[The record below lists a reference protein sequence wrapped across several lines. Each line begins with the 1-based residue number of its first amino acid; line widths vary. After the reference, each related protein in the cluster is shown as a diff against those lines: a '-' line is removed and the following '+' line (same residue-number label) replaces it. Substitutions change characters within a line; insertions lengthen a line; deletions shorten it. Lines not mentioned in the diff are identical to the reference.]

1 MIDDYGWSQALRQQF
16 QIQLDAHVPADRD
29 LSPARVTVQ
38 QRGAYQIVTP
48 LGEMTAHLSGRFG
61 HTAVDGGY
69 PVTGDWVAAALRP
82 GEGSATIH
90 CVLPRR
96 SAFTRKAAG
105 PGRPVGQVVAANA
118 DLAFLVSSLNADFN
132 ARRIERYLA
141 TAWESGASPAV
152 VLTKADL
159 CADREGPLM
168 EVEAV
173 AGGVPIHVV
182 SAVTGEGIEGLR
194 NSFAPGQTAVLL
206 GSSGVGKSSLVNAL
220 AGTELMATGEIRE
233 DDARGRHTTTHRELL
248 LLPNGRLVLDTP
260 GMREL
265 GLWQAES
272 GLATAFADME
282 TLATECRFTDCRH
295 ETEPGCA
302 VQAAIAEGRLSQDR
316 WDSWKKLQRE
326 LAYLDRKDDPALQA
340 QNRKMWIQRNKQ
352 YRAGKK
358 RGDWD

>member
-16 QIQLDAHVPADRD
+16 QTYSDAHVQADRD

-90 CVLPRR
+90 WVLPRR

-105 PGRPVGQVVAANA
+105 PGRPVGHVVAANA
-118 DLAFLVSSLNADFN
+118 HLAFLVSSLNADFN

-141 TAWESGASPAV
+141 KAWESGASPAV

-173 AGGVPIHVV
+173 ARGVPIHVV
-182 SAVTGEGIEGLR
+182 SAVTGEGLEGLR

-220 AGTELMATGEIRE
+220 AGAELMATGEIRE

-302 VQAAIAEGRLSQDR
+302 VQAAIAEGRLSEDR

-326 LAYLDRKDDPALQA
+326 LAYFDRKDDPALQA